1 MAKLQDVSV
10 VQAQECGQWNKEEN
24 KHIISNKVSADDDID

>member
-10 VQAQECGQWNKEEN
+10 VQAQECGQWNKEEDE
-24 KHIISNKVSADDDID
+24 HVISNKVSADDDID